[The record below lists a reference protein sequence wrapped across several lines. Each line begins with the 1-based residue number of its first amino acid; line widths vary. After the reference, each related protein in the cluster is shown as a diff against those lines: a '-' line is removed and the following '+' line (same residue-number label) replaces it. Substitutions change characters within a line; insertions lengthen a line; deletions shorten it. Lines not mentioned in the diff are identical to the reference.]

1 MELEW
6 TGGDPLRLADTVQ
19 KRLSK
24 GDIEPVLDLVRFA
37 SNSMDCVVSW
47 NHIIDHFMNLGRPSH
62 ALKIYNE
69 VRLSFPNLS
78 HLLTQANDMD
88 ALWGIAAKLPEKG
101 PGAADAITY
110 TTILGAIRQD
120 ALLAVH
126 AMSADQIA
134 QKREEGIVDGRR
146 LWEDIVTKW
155 RSGDIIIDENLV
167 CTMGQLLLIGQRPR
181 DWDDILSLFEQTMDI
196 PRLARH
202 LGDDR
207 KAPKWLPDTPRAM
220 REEDSAKID
229 PADHTRRGGEFD
241 PVELGKTVG
250 RGRRNM
256 AYAKPGNHSLSLILE
271 SCLKTNAR
279 KAAEDYWHLLTG
291 PDSWGIVPDEAN
303 LHMFLRILRQT
314 RSSAAVVEFLR
325 SEFGTR
331 MGVKK
336 PKTFRMAMSTCV
348 RDKNNPNVFDHANVI
363 LDMML
368 TTLVDL
374 DLRTLAMYT
383 NLLTSL
389 SRSEQVQSGLERLVP
404 HLVNVKSML
413 NYGKD
418 DGRQPLGPMD
428 REAGLE
434 FLSGIVS
441 CYDRAMEQKDIPQ
454 QDYAAL
460 KARKAKV
467 TAFITRAANKE
478 KKKKLGTGSRHP
490 ESNQA
495 RRSQLAQG
503 QKEDSMGQSNEEDG
517 GEPERMEERY
527 TFER

>member
-1 MELEW
+1 MRKSIVDPGHYELSPTVKRRLKMELEW

-69 VRLSFPNLS
+69 
-78 HLLTQANDMD
+78 
-88 ALWGIAAKLPEKG
+88 
-101 PGAADAITY
+101 
-110 TTILGAIRQD
+110 
-120 ALLAVH
+120 
-126 AMSADQIA
+126 
-134 QKREEGIVDGRR
+134 
-146 LWEDIVTKW
+146 
-155 RSGDIIIDENLV
+155 
-167 CTMGQLLLIGQRPR
+167 RPR

-207 KAPKWLPDTPRAM
+207 KAPKWLPDTPRNM
-220 REEDSAKID
+220 RKEDSAKID

-389 SRSEQVQSGLERLVP
+389 SRSEQIQSGLERLVP

-413 NYGKD
+413 NYGKNE
-418 DGRQPLGPMD
+418 LG
-428 REAGLE
+428 L
-434 FLSGIVS
+434 
-441 CYDRAMEQKDIPQ
+441 
-454 QDYAAL
+454 
-460 KARKAKV
+460 
-467 TAFITRAANKE
+467 
-478 KKKKLGTGSRHP
+478 
-490 ESNQA
+490 
-495 RRSQLAQG
+495 
-503 QKEDSMGQSNEEDG
+503 
-517 GEPERMEERY
+517 
-527 TFER
+527 

>member
-1 MELEW
+1 MH
-6 TGGDPLRLADTVQ
+6 TNAALRVCS
-19 KRLSK
+19 R
-24 GDIEPVLDLVRFA
+24 
-37 SNSMDCVVSW
+37 
-47 NHIIDHFMNLGRPSH
+47 
-62 ALKIYNE
+62 
-69 VRLSFPNLS
+69 
-78 HLLTQANDMD
+78 ANDMD

-101 PGAADAITY
+101 AGAADAVTY

-120 ALLAVH
+120 ALLVAH
-126 AMSADQIA
+126 SMSEDQVA

-155 RSGDIIIDENLV
+155 RSGDIIIDEFLV

-196 PRLARH
+196 PRLANH
-202 LGDDR
+202 LGADR
-207 KAPKWLPDTPRAM
+207 RAPRWLPDTPRDM
-220 REEDSAKID
+220 RIEDSAKID
-229 PADHTRRGGEFD
+229 PTDNTRRGGEFD

-250 RGRRNM
+250 RGRRNV
-256 AYAKPGNHSLSLILE
+256 AYAKPNNHSLSLILE

-279 KAAEDYWHLLTG
+279 KAAEDYWQLLTG

-325 SEFGTR
+325 TEFGTR

-383 NLLTSL
+383 DLLTSL
-389 SRSEQVQSGLERLVP
+389 SRSDQIQSGLERLVP

-413 NYGKD
+413 NYERHSPARLRGSQ
-418 DGRQPLGPMD
+418 GREGQG
-428 REAGLE
+428 
-434 FLSGIVS
+434 SGF
-441 CYDRAMEQKDIPQ
+441 YYE
-454 QDYAAL
+454 
-460 KARKAKV
+460 
-467 TAFITRAANKE
+467 
-478 KKKKLGTGSRHP
+478 GS
-490 ESNQA
+490 E
-495 RRSQLAQG
+495 
-503 QKEDSMGQSNEEDG
+503 
-517 GEPERMEERY
+517 
-527 TFER
+527 